1 MPLKVNSSIVCFM
14 TDSKTSLTWD
24 WNSSIVF
31 IFLILDL
38 KIWKAKK
45 VEPGKD
51 KNLDLFEVRLD
62 FIKLLKSALDKSFF
76 KTSFVS
82 KSEYG
87 SITYKINLWMIKQY

>member
-87 SITYKINLWMIKQY
+87 SIRRRR

>member
-1 MPLKVNSSIVCFM
+1 MPLKVNSSIVCCM

-51 KNLDLFEVRLD
+51 KNLDLFEVRL
-62 FIKLLKSALDKSFF
+62 
-76 KTSFVS
+76 
-82 KSEYG
+82 G
-87 SITYKINLWMIKQY
+87 